1 MSLVL
6 TPLKGIPLI
15 RSGDNLAEVILGSLA
30 VNAIDL
36 AGWRHPRPGPEDR
49 EQGRRSNGQPR
60 LGFTEPR
67 GEGHC
72 TQAQKDP
79 RLVELML
86 GESRKILRVRDG
98 TIIVEHKLGFI
109 CANAGIDH
117 SNVAGPGNA
126 EEEQVLLLPRD
137 PDRSAREIRSA
148 LEQRSGKRLGVLIN
162 DSHGR
167 AWRLGTVGIVCR
179 PERCAATSRRAGMEG
194 PVRLQAESD
203 RRWRRRRACRGG
215 LFDDGA
221 SVRGNAHRARS
232 RFSLSPARGHDER
245 NDPPRGARP
254 LPVGRLASQA
264 QAMGFIADIARQL
277 QARLHRSSE

>member
-1 MSLVL
+1 MALIL

-15 RSGDNLAEVILGSLA
+15 ESGDNLAALILGSLA

-36 AGWRHPRPGPEDR
+36 ADDDILVLGQKIVSKAEGRMVNLASVSPSPRAEDIA
-49 EQGRRSNGQPR
+49 RR
-60 LGFTEPR
+60 
-67 GEGHC
+67 
-72 TQAQKDP
+72 AQKDP

-86 GESRKILRVRDG
+86 GESRRIVRVRDG

-148 LEQRSGKRLGVLIN
+148 LEQHSGRRLGVLIN

-167 AWRLGTVGIVCR
+167 AWRLGTVGISVGLSGV
-179 PERCAATSRRAGMEG
+179 PPLVDERGWKDLFGYKLRVTVVGAADELAAAASLMMGQASEG
-194 PVRLQAESD
+194 TPIVHA
-203 RRWRRRRACRGG
+203 RGFPYG
-215 LFDDGA
+215 LRDGA
-221 SVRGNAHRARS
+221 LGEMIRA
-232 RFSLSPARGHDER
+232 E
-245 NDPPRGARP
+245 
-254 LPVGRLASQA
+254 A
-264 QAMGFIADIARQL
+264 QDLFR
-277 QARLHRSSE
+277 